1 MMHPEILDEDEFFSE
16 FYADTVS
23 NCLNDIC

>member
-16 FYADTVS
+16 FSADTVS
-23 NCLNDIC
+23 SCLNDIC